1 MCDSAGELDFEP
13 SSVRCRNLVG
23 GSPNSFIVFW
33 AKVKSARSLR
43 LLSVASVWGGG
54 GGVIHIIFLQ
64 RNPSLLPEQVRLHG
78 RGLRGCYTDQGCCRK
93 GAKSSSVER
102 RQTGFP

>member
-33 AKVKSARSLR
+33 AKGKSARSLR
-43 LLSVASVWGGG
+43 LLSGQCLGWGWRSDSYY
-54 GGVIHIIFLQ
+54 FSPEEPLP
-64 RNPSLLPEQVRLHG
+64 PS
-78 RGLRGCYTDQGCCRK
+78 
-93 GAKSSSVER
+93 
-102 RQTGFP
+102 